1 MLNKHKFN
9 NKKGFSLALALVI
22 SLFLLMV
29 TGGITTVAILQNNE
43 TGSDMNTR
51 QAYISAKSGLD
62 SMQDM
67 IKLGTVTQADLPTT
81 AGKESFIVALQLDDD
96 SIVRKSFSNEQDAQK
111 FVKLVKQKLENPTA
125 NVGDS
130 YIDSMGSK
138 IKAIVGGE
146 GTYFRIKNLGNGKYS
161 VTAENITGKYNNN
174 VTQNKGE
181 LSFDAVITTK
191 YVFEGEAASENPSSP
206 TGVSNGKFLMVG
218 QQSALNENSFGQG
231 TDNSKSILLQ
241 RYQVWDTNAVTGDK
255 FYYAPSVEAGADG
268 ANIRT
273 YFPVVYDRAIKV
285 ESNDQRAGMY
295 AYNQGIYLYGG
306 IAESVAPNA
315 TNHVNETLKNDYGRY
330 YDDGSEVGSYGLVS
344 YLTQNTEYH
353 PGFRCAFLVIKNNCI
368 TTKNSPR
375 VQYFGS
381 DSKGY
386 VYIHLINN
394 VTFFTSNGDG
404 RIYKDAN
411 KTFTKTAGY
420 YRIKS
425 GEELFNAGNWETV
438 TESNYKVETKDAD
451 LSADLDRYYENGGT
465 IHSGCKETGVESA
478 IEITDDKGRF
488 LKNGDNHSYTK
499 DNFTYKNDRE
509 KVNLFVSPNF
519 SPTDIGYYRMYA
531 GRSMNFQWF
540 READFNVK
548 NQVHI
553 ELSAPTVVLTI
564 GPSVDHEAV
573 KTEKKIIDGKEV
585 EVPVTQKVIEGGK
598 EVEKLVTEIRPVE
611 VSKVISKEK
620 DGNGSFELYGD
631 RGSGSCKLVV
641 MCDFTVKYDG
651 NEYTV
656 HEGVYSTIPEGLD
669 LFSDEARDYFTD
681 NAPKKSSV
689 PGGGTP
695 GSIGSV
701 NNSGSNMSGITRG
714 FSSFFS
720 SFIPT
725 PSAVSS
731 ITGSGAKNISQ
742 SDISGNTAIT
752 VGADV
757 TALLYKNVS
766 GTGINKCNKL
776 YVSSGD
782 LTIKKTFGDGTVVDY
797 ITFKKGSYKIP
808 CSSSDE
814 ADGVN
819 IYSGAI
825 LKNRAAL
832 TGSNYRCVGETT
844 SVVILKEYY

>member
-67 IKLGTVTQADLPTT
+67 IKLGTVTQAELPTT
-81 AGKESFIVALQLDDD
+81 AGNESFIVALQLNDD

-130 YIDSMGSK
+130 YIDSMGSN

-174 VTQNKGE
+174 VTQNKGD

-231 TDNSKSILLQ
+231 TDNSQSILLQ

-315 TNHVNETLKNDYGRY
+315 TNHVNETLKNEYGWY
-330 YDDGSEVGSYGLVS
+330 YDDGTRVGSYGLVS
-344 YLTQNTEYH
+344 YMTQNTEYH

-386 VYIHLINN
+386 VYIHLIND

-411 KTFTKTAGY
+411 KTFTKAAGY
-420 YRIKS
+420 YKIKS

-438 TESNYKVETKDAD
+438 TESVYKAETKDAD
-451 LSADLDRYYENGGT
+451 LSADLERYYENGGT

-488 LKNGDNHSYTK
+488 LTNGDNYSNSK
-499 DNFTYKNDRE
+499 DGFTYKNDRE
-509 KVNLFVSPNF
+509 KMNLFVSPNF
-519 SPTDIGYYRMYA
+519 SPTTTGYYRMYA

-540 READFNVK
+540 RAADFNVK

-564 GPSVDHEAV
+564 GPSVSY
-573 KTEKKIIDGKEV
+573 
-585 EVPVTQKVIEGGK
+585 EG
-598 EVEKLVTEIRPVE
+598 TSIAA
-611 VSKVISKEK
+611 SKVISKEAG
-620 DGNGSFELYGD
+620 GNGSFKLYGD
-631 RGSGSCKLVV
+631 RGSGSCKFIV

-651 NEYTV
+651 KEYTA

-681 NAPKKSSV
+681 NAPEESTV

-731 ITGSGAKNISQ
+731 ISGSGAKNISQ

-766 GTGINKCNKL
+766 GTGTNKCNKL

-782 LTIKKTFGDGTVVDY
+782 LTIKKTFSDGTVVDY

-808 CSSSDE
+808 CYSSDE

-825 LKNRAAL
+825 LKDRADL

>member
-231 TDNSKSILLQ
+231 TDNSQSILLQ
-241 RYQVWDTNAVTGDK
+241 RYQVWDEHAVTGDK

-315 TNHVNETLKNDYGRY
+315 TNHVNETLKNDFGRY

-411 KTFTKTAGY
+411 KTFTKNAGY

-438 TESNYKVETKDAD
+438 TESVYKAETKDAD

-465 IHSGCKETGVESA
+465 IHSGCKETGIESA

-488 LKNGDNHSYTK
+488 LTNGDNYSNSK
-499 DNFTYKNDRE
+499 DYFTYKNDRE

-519 SPTDIGYYRMYA
+519 SPTTTGYYRMYA

-564 GPSVDHEAV
+564 GPSVSY
-573 KTEKKIIDGKEV
+573 
-585 EVPVTQKVIEGGK
+585 EG
-598 EVEKLVTEIRPVE
+598 TSIPA
-611 VSKVISKEK
+611 SKVISKEAG
-620 DGNGSFELYGD
+620 GNGSFELYGD
-631 RGSGSCKLVV
+631 RGSGSCKLIV
-641 MCDFTVKYDG
+641 MCDFTVKYNG
-651 NEYTV
+651 KEYTA

-681 NAPKKSSV
+681 NAPEESTV

-720 SFIPT
+720 NFIPT

-731 ITGSGAKNISQ
+731 ITGSGAKNIGQ

-766 GTGINKCNKL
+766 GTGTNKCNKL

-782 LTIKKTFGDGTVVDY
+782 LTIKKTFSDGTVVDY

-808 CSSSDE
+808 CYSSDE

-825 LKNRAAL
+825 LKDRADL
-832 TGSNYRCVGETT
+832 TGSNYKCVGETT

>member
-67 IKLGTVTQADLPTT
+67 IKLGTVTQAELPTI

-130 YIDSMGSK
+130 YIDSMGSE

-174 VTQNKGE
+174 VTQNKGD

-218 QQSALNENSFGQG
+218 QQSALNENSYGQG
-231 TDNSKSILLQ
+231 TDNSQSILLQ
-241 RYQVWDTNAVTGDK
+241 RYQEWDTNAVTGDK

-315 TNHVNETLKNDYGRY
+315 TNHVNETLKNEYGWY
-330 YDDGSEVGSYGLVS
+330 YDDGTRVGGYGLVS
-344 YLTQNTEYH
+344 YMTQNTEYH

-368 TTKNSPR
+368 TTKSSPR

-381 DSKGY
+381 DNKEY

-420 YRIKS
+420 YKIKS

-438 TESNYKVETKDAD
+438 TESVYKAETKDAD

-478 IEITDDKGRF
+478 IAITDDKGRF
-488 LKNGDNHSYTK
+488 LSGGDNYSGSK
-499 DNFTYKNDRE
+499 DGFTYKDDRG
-509 KVNLFVSPNF
+509 KMNLFVSPNF
-519 SPTDIGYYRMYA
+519 SPTTTGYYRMYA

-553 ELSAPTVVLTI
+553 EISAPTVVLTI
-564 GPSVDHEAV
+564 GPSVSY
-573 KTEKKIIDGKEV
+573 
-585 EVPVTQKVIEGGK
+585 EG
-598 EVEKLVTEIRPVE
+598 TSIAA
-611 VSKVISKEK
+611 SKVISKEAG
-620 DGNGSFELYGD
+620 GNGSFELYGD

-651 NEYTV
+651 KEYTA

-681 NAPKKSSV
+681 NAPEESTV

-701 NNSGSNMSGITRG
+701 NNSGSNLNGITRG

-731 ITGSGAKNISQ
+731 ITGSGAKSIGQ

-766 GTGINKCNKL
+766 GRGINKCNKL

-782 LTIKKTFGDGTVVDY
+782 LTIKKTFSDGTVVDY

-808 CSSSDE
+808 CYSSDE

-825 LKNRAAL
+825 LKDRADL

>member
-67 IKLGTVTQADLPTT
+67 IKLGTVTQAELPTI

-130 YIDSMGSK
+130 YIDSMGSE

-174 VTQNKGE
+174 VTQNKGD

-231 TDNSKSILLQ
+231 TDNSQSILLQ

-315 TNHVNETLKNDYGRY
+315 TNHVNETLKNEYGWY
-330 YDDGSEVGSYGLVS
+330 YDDGTRVGGYGLVS
-344 YLTQNTEYH
+344 YMTQNTEYH

-368 TTKNSPR
+368 TTKNSPK

-420 YRIKS
+420 YKIKS

-438 TESNYKVETKDAD
+438 TESDYKVETKDAD

-488 LKNGDNHSYTK
+488 LTNGDNYSNSK
-499 DNFTYKNDRE
+499 DYFTYKNDRE

-519 SPTDIGYYRMYA
+519 SPTTTGYYRMYA

-564 GPSVDHEAV
+564 GPSVSY
-573 KTEKKIIDGKEV
+573 
-585 EVPVTQKVIEGGK
+585 EG
-598 EVEKLVTEIRPVE
+598 TSIPA
-611 VSKVISKEK
+611 SKVISKE
-620 DGNGSFELYGD
+620 GNGSFELYGD

-641 MCDFTVKYDG
+641 MCDFTVKYNG
-651 NEYTV
+651 KEYTA

-681 NAPKKSSV
+681 NAPEESSV

-731 ITGSGAKNISQ
+731 ISGSGAKNISQ

-782 LTIKKTFGDGTVVDY
+782 LTIKKTFSDGTVVDY

-808 CSSSDE
+808 CYSSDE

-825 LKNRAAL
+825 LKDRADL
-832 TGSNYRCVGETT
+832 TGSNYKCVGETT